1 MSFQYEYD
9 PDRQLVRIKLFDVL
23 TSQDVIQ
30 YGLRVTDELP
40 DGITFAELVDFRD
53 LDDTSMSYKESIQ
66 LRDVFADLKKNKGI
80 GGR

>member
-1 MSFQYEYD
+1 LSFQYEYD